1 MKEAYPI
8 MLGVL
13 FCAVLVWF
21 FLCYQL
27 FRILETRHPAKYEA
41 MGKPSLIMNNSIS
54 NNIRFLR
61 FLFRREWQG
70 LGDSG
75 LESLSKFMLGFFAA
89 YLVLFVLLVAS
100 VPLGHAP

>member
-27 FRILETRHPAKYEA
+27 FRILETRHPTKYEA

-75 LESLSKFMLGFFAA
+75 LESLSKFMLGFFTA

-100 VPLGHAP
+100 VALGHAP